1 MNTIRSIAVVGATGM
16 LGTPVAKILKASG
29 FSVTAVVRDMQ
40 KAQQKLGAGFY
51 LSKGNLQ
58 DKNSLRTAFSD
69 SDFVYLSLSTSPH
82 EKKQDFKTEIDGL
95 RNVIEAA
102 KSARVKRIGFLS
114 SLVKDYREMDWWM
127 FDIKRQ
133 ACQTLLECEI
143 PATLFYPSNFYENL
157 TQQQLKG
164 NRVMLAGNQE
174 TKSWWISTDD
184 YGRQVANAFRLDG
197 DHSENREYVIQ
208 GPKPYSMEEAA
219 DCFIDHCPQPG
230 LKKLKVPM
238 RLFKFLKPFSASID
252 FQYHIITAI
261 NHYNETF
268 QAEES
273 WEKLGKPEL
282 SLAQWSARQQV

>member
-16 LGTPVAKILKASG
+16 LGTPVAKILKANG

-51 LSKGNLQ
+51 LSKGNLK

-69 SDFVYLSLSTSPH
+69 ADFVYLSLSTSPH

-114 SLVKDYREMDWWM
+114 SLVKGYREMDWWM

-133 ACQTLLECEI
+133 ACQILLESDI

-157 TQQQLKG
+157 TQQQLIG
-164 NRVMLAGNQE
+164 NRMMLAGNQE

-219 DCFIDHCPQPG
+219 DCFINHCPQPG

-252 FQYHIITAI
+252 FQCHIITAI

-282 SLAQWSARQQV
+282 SLAQWSERQQV